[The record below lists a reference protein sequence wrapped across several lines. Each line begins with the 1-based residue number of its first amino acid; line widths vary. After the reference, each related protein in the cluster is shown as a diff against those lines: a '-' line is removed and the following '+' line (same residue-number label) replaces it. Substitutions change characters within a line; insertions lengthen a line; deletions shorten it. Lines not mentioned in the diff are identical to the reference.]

1 MQIRTPATLLG
12 DGLAR
17 ALAVGLGACA
27 YLLTA
32 VEVLLRV
39 LSPWAFLVALSL
51 PLALGLFASLFDRRG
66 VPGNAPAS
74 AARVALV
81 FGSLLILSQ
90 ALSLGV
96 R

>member
-32 VEVLLRV
+32 VEVLLQSSHRG
-39 LSPWAFLVALSL
+39 LSWWPFPFPWH
-51 PLALGLFASLFDRRG
+51 
-66 VPGNAPAS
+66 
-74 AARVALV
+74 
-81 FGSLLILSQ
+81 
-90 ALSLGV
+90 
-96 R
+96 